1 MTGLPDET
9 GKNPAQQ
16 RGFSVLGLGE
26 IAIRC
31 NDLARMTAFYR
42 DVIGLEILSEREGL
56 VFFMLDNGVAGHT
69 AVLAL
74 FDKAR
79 NPEIPNAPEVS
90 RSSLHH
96 LALVVTS
103 KGQQAAQKWFESQGI
118 ASKIE
123 LFDWIGWRG
132 LFVHDPEGNTV
143 ELVAALRPD

>member
-1 MTGLPDET
+1 MTGSPDKT
-9 GKNPAQQ
+9 GKDPAQQ

-31 NDLARMTAFYR
+31 NDLAQMTAFYR

-79 NPEIPNAPEVS
+79 NPERPKAPETS
-90 RSSLHH
+90 RSTLHH
-96 LALVVTS
+96 LALVVTPE
-103 KGQQAAQKWFESQGI
+103 GQQTAHNWFETLGI
-118 ASKIE
+118 ASKYE

-132 LFVHDPEGNTV
+132 LFVNDPEGNTV